1 MKRAEEWLEL
11 RNKKETEWL
20 EFDKKVKGQWQ
31 LIESNVDKFNL
42 GRNSKYID
50 IVNVGELY
58 KENERK
64 LIDLGYKILV
74 TKNGTR
80 LYFDNQG
87 YSDYLK
93 SNMDSDKK
101 MDLKNNLNNKVEDKK
116 KDESIKTFATYDD
129 FLRFITNSL

>member
-1 MKRAEEWLEL
+1 MKRAEEWIEL

-31 LIESNVDKFNL
+31 LIESNVDKFNP
-42 GRNSKYID
+42 GRNSKFID
-50 IVNVGELY
+50 IGNIGELY

-64 LIDLGYKILV
+64 LIDLGYKLLV
-74 TKNGTR
+74 TKSGTR

-87 YSDYLK
+87 YNDYFK

-116 KDESIKTFATYDD
+116 KDETSKTFETYDD
-129 FLRFITNSL
+129 FLRFILGNN